1 MLKNFNIMIIN
12 LSIAETGLYQ
22 PAAGSPNSDGGRHS
36 NATDSLPN
44 PFPGPK
50 APVG

>member
-22 PAAGSPNSDGGRHS
+22 PAAGSPTSDGGRHS